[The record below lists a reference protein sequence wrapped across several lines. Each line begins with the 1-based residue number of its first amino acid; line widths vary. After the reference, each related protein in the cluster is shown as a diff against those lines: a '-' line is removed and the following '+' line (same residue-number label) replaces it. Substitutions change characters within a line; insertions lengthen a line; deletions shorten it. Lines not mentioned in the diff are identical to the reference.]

1 MSVTT
6 PELVKRVRCAE
17 RLCGPDMD
25 KLIVIFVVL
34 GGHFDM
40 AELKYQHNKVR
51 RERWIYTRK

>member
-17 RLCGPDMD
+17 RLCRPDMD
-25 KLIVIFVVL
+25 KLIVVVVVL
-34 GGHFDM
+34 GGHVDV

-51 RERWIYTRK
+51 DDVREG